1 MKSKNTLLII
11 SLIVL
16 LVVLIGV
23 GPILTIMSM
32 NTLFNTG
39 IALNFYSWISVV
51 WLSLVAGG
59 ICGSK
64 FKS

>member
-11 SLIVL
+11 SLVVL

-32 NTLFNTG
+32 NALFNTG
-39 IALNFYSWISVV
+39 IALSFYSWISVV
-51 WLSLVAGG
+51 WLSLVLGG

>member
-32 NTLFNTG
+32 NVLFNTG
-39 IALNFYSWISVV
+39 IALSFYSWISVV
-51 WLSLVAGG
+51 WLSLVLGG

-64 FKS
+64 FKG